1 MGNMGVRTR
10 IITASVA
17 LVALVLGLLS
27 WLIWREMSAG
37 LMATVRST
45 AEGQSAVIASDLS
58 RESPQLAVPMDVQPA
73 SHRVQQIVAAD
84 GTVLAT
90 SRSAVKQPIIVIS
103 LLPEG
108 ETRSLISPVDPWDQA
123 EFVVVVR
130 GARLTTGESVN
141 VLVGEPAHLEYRAV
155 SRLALSILAI
165 TGLTFGLLVIV
176 IGFGV
181 SEALRPVEDMRAR
194 LDTITSSGSQ
204 ARVVVPPGN
213 DEITRLGRTMNRLL
227 DRLGNS
233 DREQRM
239 FVANAGHELRSPL
252 TTIGLSVERLS
263 QELPAAERTQ
273 VAGRAEH
280 EVRRLGQLVSDLL
293 VLATGDE
300 GRSRALTDVDLD
312 DVVYQEIEAA
322 KIKDP
327 QAKEPT
333 IELYVEPVR
342 IVGDA
347 DQLGRVV
354 RNLVENGMR
363 HARELVVVSL
373 SAPRAPG
380 APVVL
385 HVDNDGEPVP
395 EADRERVFQ
404 RFVRL
409 DDSRWRGSGGTGLGL
424 AIVDQIVRT
433 HGGTVA
439 TTESPTGGCRFT
451 VTLPLDVDVAA
462 DVDEDAGGGDGG
474 SGAD

>member
-37 LMATVRST
+37 LMATVRAT

-58 RESPQLAVPMDVQPA
+58 RENPQLAVPMDVQPA
-73 SHRVQQIVAAD
+73 SHRVQQVVAAD

-90 SRSAVKQPIIVIS
+90 SRSVVNYPIITIA

-108 ETRSLISPVDPWDQA
+108 QSQSIVSPVDPWDQA
-123 EFVVVVR
+123 EFVVVAR
-130 GARLTTGESVN
+130 GARLADGELVN

-155 SRLALSILAI
+155 SRLALSILAL

-181 SEALRPVEDMRAR
+181 GEALRPVEDMRAR
-194 LDTITSSGSQ
+194 LDTITSSGSE

-213 DEITRLGRTMNRLL
+213 DEITRLARTMNRLL
-227 DRLGNS
+227 DRLGSS

-263 QELPAAERTQ
+263 DELPPEERTR

-280 EVRRLGQLVSDLL
+280 EIRRLNQLVSDLL
-293 VLATGDE
+293 ALATGDE
-300 GRSRALTDVDLD
+300 GRSRAMTDVDLD
-312 DVVYQEIEAA
+312 DVIYQEVEAA
-322 KIKDP
+322 RIKDP
-327 QAKEPT
+327 GVREPT
-333 IELYVEPVR
+333 IEVHIEPVQV
-342 IVGDA
+342 VGDA

-363 HARELVVVSL
+363 HACDLVEVSL
-373 SAPRAPG
+373 SAPEGPDD
-380 APVVL
+380 PVVL
-385 HVDNDGEPVP
+385 HVDNDGDPVP
-395 EADRERVFQ
+395 KADRERVFQ

-424 AIVDQIVRT
+424 SIVDQIVRT
-433 HGGTVA
+433 HGGTVV
-439 TTESPTGGCRFT
+439 TTESPSGGCRFT
-451 VTLPLDVDVAA
+451 VTLPQ
-462 DVDEDAGGGDGG
+462 GG
-474 SGAD
+474 